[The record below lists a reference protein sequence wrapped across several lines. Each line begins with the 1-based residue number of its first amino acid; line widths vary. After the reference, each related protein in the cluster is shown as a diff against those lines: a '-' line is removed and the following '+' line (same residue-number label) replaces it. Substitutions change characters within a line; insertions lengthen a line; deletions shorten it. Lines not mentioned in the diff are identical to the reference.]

1 MTLLLQLFM
10 AHFLGDFLMQ
20 PNSWVAH
27 KEHKKWGSVYLYL
40 HSAVHLALLFVL
52 TFRWELWAYFGV
64 LALTHL
70 LIDGFKLMWQSEG
83 NKTKWFFADQVL
95 HAISIFLIYVWAEES
110 FSWLAGLYNEVIWI
124 YLLAGIVLLFVL
136 PVMIRKIL
144 HPWTK
149 EIEHAEQLSEGIRS
163 GMPSEKSLKKA
174 GTYIG
179 ILERVFV
186 FIFVLS
192 GQWQAVGFLI
202 AAKSVFRFGDLQ
214 DAKNRKLTEY
224 VLIGTLISFGSAF
237 LLAMI
242 CQYFL
247 SLAR

>member
-1 MTLLLQLFM
+1 MTLFFQLFI
-10 AHFLGDFLMQ
+10 AHFLGDFVLQ
-20 PNSWVAH
+20 PNSWVEH
-27 KEHKKWGSVYLYL
+27 KECKKWRSAYLYG
-40 HSAVHLALLFVL
+40 HSIVHLALLFVL

-64 LALTHL
+64 LALSHL

-83 NKTKWFFADQVL
+83 NKTKWFFADQIL
-95 HAISIFLIYVWAEES
+95 HAMSIFLVYVWAEES
-110 FSWLAGLYNEVIWI
+110 FSWLSGLYNDVIWI
-124 YLLAGIVLLFVL
+124 YLMAGIVLLFVF

-144 HPWTK
+144 QPWTQ
-149 EIEHAEQLSEGIRS
+149 EIELAEQHSEEIQS
-163 GMPSEKSLKKA
+163 DNTSEKSLKKA

-242 CQYFL
+242 CEYFL
-247 SLAR
+247 SLA